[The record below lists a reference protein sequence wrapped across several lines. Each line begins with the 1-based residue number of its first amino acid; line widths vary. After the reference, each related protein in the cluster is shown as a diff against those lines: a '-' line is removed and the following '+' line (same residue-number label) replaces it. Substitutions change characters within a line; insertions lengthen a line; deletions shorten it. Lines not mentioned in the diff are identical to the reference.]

1 MTNSRNSDE
10 GQRRDTVEAERELF
24 QKVGLKRLRIMG
36 INAIGVLHRHRADL
50 LAILR
55 QGGSVDVLLLDPNG
69 EAFCK
74 QRDSEEK
81 RNGRVSNRLLK
92 EMEASLAILRDILH
106 ILLDES
112 DEDIEAIGQ
121 RFRVRLYDRE
131 ARISLL
137 FAETEAGASLLR
149 RDLPALPQVATEPAE
164 WVLYGG
170 DRNAAYG
177 RNLRHFAE
185 VWEKAELVP
194 LTLLESDLVVVSPT
208 KQDVCH
214 IYNQAVE
221 IHKKRWLDEA
231 SALYRTVLH
240 LDKPGEPTAEQA
252 LLARRFL
259 PRVCTTNSEPFAL
272 KDVVVVFHPD
282 PQRRLVGYHL
292 VWEDDIDFLTDND
305 PADHEVVW
313 VKYSVERTVERV
325 WAYWH
330 DQILTTSSAVANA
343 NANGGRVLVM
353 SQWGKH
359 GSLLEGWREKI
370 GMDDALPGYPEYETM
385 QFIRLKTNRKP
396 SESPY
401 ADRWPHRFEGG
412 LEEFTSFPVRIDM
425 EKKLDEHQMIVVSRY
440 ANAVISQWY
449 LPYNIRPKDDW
460 PCDIAGA

>member
-1 MTNSRNSDE
+1 M
-10 GQRRDTVEAERELF
+10 
-24 QKVGLKRLRIMG
+24 
-36 INAIGVLHRHRADL
+36 
-50 LAILR
+50 
-55 QGGSVDVLLLDPNG
+55 LLLDPNG
-69 EAFCK
+69 EAFRE

-112 DEDIEAIGQ
+112 EEDIEAIGR
-121 RFRVRLYDRE
+121 RFRIRLYDRE
-131 ARISLL
+131 ARVSLL
-137 FAETEAGASLLR
+137 FADTGAGGSLLR
-149 RDLPALPQVATEPAE
+149 RELPALRQVTADPNEG
-164 WVLYGG
+164 VLYDGAG
-170 DRNAAYG
+170 NAAYG
-177 RNLRHFAE
+177 RNLRRFAE

-208 KQDVCH
+208 KKDVSH
-214 IYNQAVE
+214 IYNQAVDF
-221 IHKKRWLDEA
+221 HKKRWLDEA
-231 SALYRTVLH
+231 STLYRTVLC
-240 LDKPGEPTAEQA
+240 LDKPREPTAEQA

-259 PRVCTTNSEPFAL
+259 PRVCTTKSEPFTL
-272 KDVVVVFHPD
+272 KDVVVVLHPN

-292 VWEDDIDFLTDND
+292 VWEDDIDFLADND

-330 DQILTTSSAVANA
+330 DQILTTSSAVADA
-343 NANGGRVLVM
+343 NANGARVMVM

-370 GMDDALPGYPEYETM
+370 GIDEVLPGHPEYQPMDFT
-385 QFIRLKTNRKP
+385 RLKTNREP
-396 SESPY
+396 SDAPY
-401 ADRWPHRFEGG
+401 ADRWPQRFEGG

-425 EKKLDEHQMIVVSRY
+425 EGKLDEHQMIVVSRY

-460 PCDIAGA
+460 PRDIAGA